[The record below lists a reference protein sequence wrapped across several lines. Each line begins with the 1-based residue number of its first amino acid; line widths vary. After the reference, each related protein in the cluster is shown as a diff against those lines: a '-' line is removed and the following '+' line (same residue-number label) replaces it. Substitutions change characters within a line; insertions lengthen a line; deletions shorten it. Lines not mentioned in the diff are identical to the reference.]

1 MTELAAVDKP
11 GLEDAN
17 LEGERIAKRLARA
30 GIASRRDAERLIA
43 ERRVAVDGH
52 VLDTPAIRVKPEARI
67 TVDGKPI
74 AATQPTRLWRYHKPQ
89 GLVTTH
95 RDPQGRQ
102 TVFESLPPGLP
113 RVVSIGRLDL
123 NSEGLLLLTND
134 GELARKLELPKT
146 GWTRRY
152 RVRVFGTVVK
162 EKLESLGDGLVID
175 GIRYGPAQASLDP
188 GEGDKSRSNAWLM
201 VSLQEGKNREVRK
214 ILERIDL
221 RVNRLIRVSYGPF
234 QLGKLLPGAV
244 EEISPRILREQLGQ
258 AAPKPESRRPS
269 HRHD

>member
-1 MTELAAVDKP
+1 VDK
-11 GLEDAN
+11 LS

-30 GIASRRDAERLIA
+30 GIASRRDAEKLIA

-74 AATQPTRLWRYHKPQ
+74 AAPEPTRLWRYHKPT

-95 RDPQGRQ
+95 RDPQGRP
-102 TVFESLPPGLP
+102 TVFAALPPELP

-134 GELARKLELPKT
+134 GELARKLELPQT

-152 RVRVFGTVVK
+152 RVRVWGTVT
-162 EKLESLGDGLVID
+162 EDALRSLGDGLVID
-175 GIRYGPAQASLDP
+175 GIKYGPAQATLDSAI
-188 GEGDKSRSNAWLM
+188 GSGAKGRNAWLT

-214 ILERIDL
+214 LLERIDL
-221 RVNRLIRVSYGPF
+221 RVNRLIRIAYGPF

-244 EEISPRILREQLGQ
+244 EEISPRILREQLGKG
-258 AAPKPESRRPS
+258 APKPHAHKKS
-269 HRHD
+269 